1 MKIEWGSQIRITLCN
16 LQISE
21 RCSNRHE
28 TSNVDG
34 VMDGQIDDFLKAY
47 LMMMGQKERI
57 TTAFFYKV
65 KFQTRQDFHPIGFCI
80 CYLCRFKKI
89 ASCVY
94 KDNSTATY
102 SCDQFKT

>member
-1 MKIEWGSQIRITLCN
+1 LYEVKEKQEQRADIEAGKMKIEWGSQIRITLCN

-65 KFQTRQDFHPIGFCI
+65 KFQTRQDFILSGFVFAI
-80 CYLCRFKKI
+80 YADLRR
-89 ASCVY
+89 
-94 KDNSTATY
+94 
-102 SCDQFKT
+102 